1 MATSLQASIHVTV
14 CGTYRVTG
22 RLAEIFQRVQLVY
35 GTTYADGESSE
46 QAEVVHVIR
55 TTNTGSVQ
63 TYDFAPLVDEFGT
76 SNTWT
81 KLRAIIIS
89 NNDVLTSTKRLFLA
103 GTLWANMFNIS
114 PGSAN
119 QIIRAGGLY
128 LMESPGTFGL
138 TISIT
143 PGSTDTITLFGNGA
157 SDLDSIPYDLVFLGT
172 KS

>member
-1 MATSLQASIHVTV
+1 MATTLQVGVHVSV

-35 GTTYADGESSE
+35 GTTYADGESTE
-46 QAEVVHVIR
+46 QAEVIHAISA
-55 TTNTGSVQ
+55 TNTGSTQ
-63 TYDFAPLVDEFGT
+63 TYDLAPLVDEFGT

-89 NNDVLTSTKRLFLA
+89 NNDALTSTKRLFLA
-103 GTLWANMFNIS
+103 GTLWVNTFNIS

-138 TISIT
+138 TTSIT
-143 PGSTDTITLFGNGA
+143 PGSTDTVTLFGNGA
-157 SDLDSIPYDLVFLGT
+157 SVGDPIPYDLVFLGT
-172 KS
+172 K